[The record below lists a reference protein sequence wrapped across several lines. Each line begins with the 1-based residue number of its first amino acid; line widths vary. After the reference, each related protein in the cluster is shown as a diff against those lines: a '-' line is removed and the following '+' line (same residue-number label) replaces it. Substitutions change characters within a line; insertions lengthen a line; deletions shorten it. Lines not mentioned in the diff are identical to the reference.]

1 MPFLQELL
9 GSGDGSARANAVM
22 GLGKTGSRAAVPL
35 LIEVLKDREL
45 GRWAGEGLVELTHRQ
60 EGDWVAWWAG
70 NSGSA
75 AVFGVGCW

>member
-45 GRWAGEGLVELTHRQ
+45 GKLAGEGL
-60 EGDWVAWWAG
+60 AG
-70 NSGSA
+70 
-75 AVFGVGCW
+75 